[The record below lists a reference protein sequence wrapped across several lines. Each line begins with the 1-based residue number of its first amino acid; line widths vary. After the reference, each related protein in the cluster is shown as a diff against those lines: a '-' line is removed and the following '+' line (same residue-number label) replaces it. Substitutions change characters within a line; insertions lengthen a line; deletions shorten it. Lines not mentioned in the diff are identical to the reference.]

1 MQDYIKPLNEDLV
14 KIETFFNA
22 AKKGK
27 EFNFVLDIQPF
38 TEHVD
43 LHLSQLNDIKD
54 HILSLPL
61 MNELKFKLLVLHLRE
76 LSVECFFDKTS
87 KKVFLDKFKAVQHD
101 LHYLERKL

>member
-1 MQDYIKPLNEDLV
+1 LQDYIKPLNEDLV
-14 KIETFFNA
+14 KIETFFKA

-27 EFNFVLDIQPF
+27 KFNFVLDIQPF

-43 LHLSQLNDIKD
+43 FHLSQLDEIKA
-54 HILSLPL
+54 HILDLSL
-61 MNELKFKLLVLHLRE
+61 MNDLKYKLLVLYLRE